1 MQNNSQQSSQPESVI
16 KIGFSPLTDSAP
28 LIVAKE
34 KGYFAEQGLQVELFR
49 EVSWASIRDKLVF
62 GEYDAAHM
70 LAPMLMSTTL
80 GAAGSIKK
88 PLVSGYSFG
97 LNGNAVSVSNTL
109 FDEMNQID
117 ADLIHHPER
126 TSMVLKQIVIKR
138 QSSGLSK
145 LRFAVVFPF
154 SMHYYLLNHWLQTG
168 GLQANDEVEILVV
181 PPSRVVQALEEGLI
195 DGYCVGE
202 PWNTHAVIKQVGVTL
217 ITGYEIWNNAP
228 EKVLAVTQEW
238 AQSHER
244 EHKKLIW
251 ALYQASAWIDDEA
264 NRQAL
269 FDMLSREEY
278 VGAPISSIENAYVG
292 NVINPLSG
300 VTRSIPNFSL
310 PFKYFANFPWQ
321 SHARWILQ
329 QMIELG
335 QVSADIKL
343 EEIARSVYL
352 TELYREVMQE
362 QGVSVPDFNSKSEG
376 LHSEPWTKGQ
386 FVLGEDRFL

>member
-1 MQNNSQQSSQPESVI
+1 MQNSSQQRSETSPVI

-34 KGYFAEQGLQVELFR
+34 QGYFAEQGLNVELFK

-88 PLVSGYSFG
+88 PLVTGYSFG
-97 LNGNAVSVSNTL
+97 LNGNAVSVSNAL
-109 FDEMNQID
+109 FDAMRELSG
-117 ADLIHHPER
+117 DLIHHPEN
-126 TSMVLKQIVIKR
+126 SSNVLRKVVLDR
-138 QSSGLSK
+138 QANNLPK

-168 GLQANDEVEILVV
+168 GLKANEDVEILVV

-202 PWNTHAVIKQVGVTL
+202 PWNTHAVKRQVGVTV

-238 AQSHER
+238 AQANETV
-244 EHKKLIW
+244 HKKLIW

-264 NRQAL
+264 NRTVL
-269 FDMLSREEY
+269 FEMLAREAY
-278 VGAPISSIENAYVG
+278 VGAPISSIANAYAGQVSDPISK
-292 NVINPLSG
+292 VS
-300 VTRSIPNFSL
+300 RSIPNFSL
-310 PFKYFANFPWQ
+310 PHKYFANFPWQ

-343 EEIARSVYL
+343 EETARSVYL
-352 TELYREVMQE
+352 TGLYREVMQAHGE
-362 QGVSVPDFNSKSEG
+362 TVPDFDSKSEG
-376 LHSEPWTKGQ
+376 LHSEPWVKGQ
-386 FVLGEDRFL
+386 FELGEDRFL